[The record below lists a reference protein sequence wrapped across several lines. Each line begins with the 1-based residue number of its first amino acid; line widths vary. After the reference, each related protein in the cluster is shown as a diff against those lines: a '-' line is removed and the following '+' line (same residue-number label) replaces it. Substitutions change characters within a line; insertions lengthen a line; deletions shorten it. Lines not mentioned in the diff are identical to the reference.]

1 MGAKK
6 TLLVTRPE
14 PENRETVRLL
24 RRAGFNTRSL
34 ALLEFE
40 ALGFEPPAPGEF
52 GSVAVTST
60 NALRALEEQDL
71 IRDLRPLPLFAVGE
85 KTAERAKTLGFCD
98 IRAAGGSVASLAALI
113 AAYQP
118 GGGVFYPCA
127 RHVAGDLAAMLSGH
141 EIIVET
147 VPVYQMKALQQLNRQ
162 QCAMLTDGLIDAAL
176 FYSRRTGQVFIR
188 LCADA
193 GVEAL
198 DMAVLCLSQNVAA
211 VFRAAGFT
219 RIEVA
224 GAPNQQAMMALA
236 LSFGAINSK

>member
-14 PENRETVRLL
+14 PENSQTAHML
-24 RRAGFNTRSL
+24 RRAGFNTEAL

-40 ALGFEPPAPGEF
+40 ALEFDPPAPRDF
-52 GSVAVTST
+52 AAIALTSA
-60 NALRALEEQDL
+60 NALRALEQKDL

-85 KTAERAKTLGFCD
+85 KTAERAKTLGFGD
-98 IRAAGGSVASLAALI
+98 IHVADGSVASLAALI
-113 AAYQP
+113 AAQKP
-118 GGGVFYPCA
+118 GGRIFYPCA
-127 RHVAGDLAAMLSGH
+127 RHLAADLAATLREHG
-141 EIIVET
+141 IDVKT

-162 QCAMLTDGLIDAAL
+162 QRAMLTDGLIDAAL
-176 FYSRRTGQVFIR
+176 FYSRRSAETFVR
-188 LCADA
+188 LCANA
-193 GVEAL
+193 GIGAAN
-198 DMAVLCLSQNVAA
+198 MTVLCLSPNVAD
-211 VFRAAGFT
+211 VFRAAGFR